1 MVRSSPGFSVPGVGI
16 PEKSYTGTP
25 VRYKIRFFLSAARQ
39 IPAAPPRPPPPRAGR
54 RTLFCREL
62 PAVGRLCPT
71 FCEPLRHRAL
81 RRKTSPAVQIPETT
95 SRGSGAGRFF
105 ARPFFKK
112 AASPR
117 RSALLLPPLLHRL
130 VVKTIPHG
138 SAPCLCRLAAP
149 QRPARHT
156 RRLAFAT
163 ARVARTRLFLR
174 RGVLLLPSSGAPA
187 ARPVVAADALFS
199 PTEAKQDAA
208 NAYPLWVPA
217 AAAAVSCVPNPS
229 CRPCRLHGARS
240 FRRCFCFSGPSV
252 AGRVRFCRVGL
263 FLFVGKPGVAVA
275 PLQRSGQIIPPSEI

>member
-1 MVRSSPGFSVPGVGI
+1 MLPCFFAAQHGSILSARGWRLLCRPCVLNPTFSPHSGFPRRSGFGGFSPGLFAKRP
-16 PEKSYTGTP
+16 PA
-25 VRYKIRFFLSAARQ
+25 RAAARRTH
-39 IPAAPPRPPPPRAGR
+39 AAPPPARERAVPVPSR
-54 RTLFCREL
+54 R
-62 PAVGRLCPT
+62 A
-71 FCEPLRHRAL
+71 
-81 RRKTSPAVQIPETT
+81 
-95 SRGSGAGRFF
+95 
-105 ARPFFKK
+105 
-112 AASPR
+112 
-117 RSALLLPPLLHRL
+117 
-130 VVKTIPHG
+130 
-138 SAPCLCRLAAP
+138 

-174 RGVLLLPSSGAPA
+174 RGVLLLPSSGASA
-187 ARPVVAADALFS
+187 TRPVVAADALFS

-208 NAYPLWVPA
+208 DAYPLWVPA